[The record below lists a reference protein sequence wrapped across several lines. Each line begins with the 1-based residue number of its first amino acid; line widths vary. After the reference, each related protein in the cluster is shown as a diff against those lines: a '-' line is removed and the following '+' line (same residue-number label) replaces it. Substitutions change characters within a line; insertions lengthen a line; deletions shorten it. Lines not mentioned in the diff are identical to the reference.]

1 MKKGWVYALA
11 CLLFAAASAGPAT
24 AHGPTVE
31 ITAAG
36 FKPVLLNLFEGT
48 TVHFTNTLAAPQG
61 VVLSSESGT
70 VTSPPLPAAGEG
82 WHYTFEKGGAYAI
95 HLVEQP
101 ATTMRIV
108 VVKKTAP

>member
-1 MKKGWVYALA
+1 MKGGVFALA
-11 CLLFAAASAGPAT
+11 CLLLAAAGQAT

-61 VVLSSESGT
+61 LVVSGESGT
-70 VTSPPLPAAGEG
+70 VTSPPLDAAGEG
-82 WHYTFEKGGAYAI
+82 WHYTFERGGAYAI
-95 HLVEQP
+95 HLVQRPE
-101 ATTMRIV
+101 ATMQIV
-108 VVKKTAP
+108 VVKKAAP